1 MTKLS
6 VLIVINNEEKQIE
19 DCLKSV
25 EFANEIV
32 VILDK
37 CTDNSEKIVKKN
49 TQKKFFLVNGIL
61 RDNEEILV

>member
-37 CTDNSEKIVKKN
+37 CTDNSEKIVKKY
-49 TQKKFFLVNGIL
+49 TKKNFFW
-61 RDNEEILV
+61 